1 MSTKELLAQFHEIA
15 TNPAKVKADYLAKGR
30 KIVLTTYYTPEEL
43 DSFYGHCSNGS
54 LWCRHPVK

>member
-30 KIVLTTYYTPEEL
+30 KICCIYTMADWQCTNVRFL
-43 DSFYGHCSNGS
+43 
-54 LWCRHPVK
+54 